1 MFTEIRIKCTV
12 LRSFFRKLTHRFGA
26 KPQYGGS
33 RGGRG
38 KRNNPNLNKTVLIT
52 FGPHK
57 GYYGTVKVILCCS
70 DFFMHLPLLV
80 RLFLES
86 FSSSPDHQD
95 ATDSVATVELQSNGR
110 RVQFPLASMLVL
122 DDSDRSVSLVFLLIT
137 DEIVK
142 DLPESLITTKTC
154 TVEHQLAV
162 PLRDDQMLPRLIKS
176 LTVLLA

>member
-1 MFTEIRIKCTV
+1 
-12 LRSFFRKLTHRFGA
+12 
-26 KPQYGGS
+26 
-33 RGGRG
+33 
-38 KRNNPNLNKTVLIT
+38 
-52 FGPHK
+52 
-57 GYYGTVKVILCCS
+57 
-70 DFFMHLPLLV
+70 MHLPLLV